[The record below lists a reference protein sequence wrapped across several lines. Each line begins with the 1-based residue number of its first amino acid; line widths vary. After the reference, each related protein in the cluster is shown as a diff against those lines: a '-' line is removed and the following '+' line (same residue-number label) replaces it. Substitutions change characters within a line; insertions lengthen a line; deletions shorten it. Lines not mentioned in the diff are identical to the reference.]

1 MLHQA
6 ASPNALKVL
15 LPKHLLSEAKERV
28 IKNWRKT
35 LFLKE
40 EKEISAKGWLLD
52 IMSCIERIGDDE
64 FALEKVYQFENILKE
79 KHPDNKHIKDKIRQ
93 QLQVLRDKGYLRF
106 ISRGRYRL
114 E

>member
-1 MLHQA
+1 M
-6 ASPNALKVL
+6 
-15 LPKHLLSEAKERV
+15 
-28 IKNWRKT
+28 
-35 LFLKE
+35 KE